1 MRFNTFPLARAGL
14 GLYVGGFLWLVLRGM
29 YEARD
34 GWIHD
39 GPVYLPAAV
48 MEVAG
53 VCLIVLAIIRIGIRR
68 LRKRI

>member
-1 MRFNTFPLARAGL
+1 MKFGTFPLVRVGL
-14 GLYVGGFLWLVLRGM
+14 ALYAGGFLWLILRGM

-39 GPVYLPAAV
+39 GPVYLPAAE

-53 VCLIVLAIIRIGIRR
+53 VCFGCARDHTVRDSTA
-68 LRKRI
+68 

>member
-1 MRFNTFPLARAGL
+1 MKFGTFPLVRVGL
-14 GLYVGGFLWLVLRGM
+14 ALYAGGFLWLILRGM

-39 GPVYLPAAV
+39 GPVYLPAAA

-53 VCLIVLAIIRIGIRR
+53 VCLVVLAIIRLGIRR
-68 LRKRI
+68 LKKRT